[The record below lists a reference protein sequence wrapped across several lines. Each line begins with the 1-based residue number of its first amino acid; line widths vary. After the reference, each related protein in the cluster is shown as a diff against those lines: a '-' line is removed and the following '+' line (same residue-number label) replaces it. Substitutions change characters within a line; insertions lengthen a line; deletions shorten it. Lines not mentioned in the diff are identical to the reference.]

1 MSSKILDGPDVVAY
15 GMFRKITTCYNV
27 EILAQHF
34 LAVPSALRSLQPGCL
49 EGTEP
54 GTFAGDPLLGA
65 MGIECRMVEYQSR
78 RGFLSPASARFAG
91 APAPPASSRIDE
103 IGRARV

>member
-1 MSSKILDGPDVVAY
+1 MKRCLA
-15 GMFRKITTCYNV
+15 KITTCYNV

-78 RGFLSPASARFAG
+78 RGFLSPASARFR
-91 APAPPASSRIDE
+91 SEER
-103 IGRARV
+103 RVGKECGSLWESKQKTAYEMPK

>member
-1 MSSKILDGPDVVAY
+1 MKRCLA
-15 GMFRKITTCYNV
+15 KITTCYNV

-34 LAVPSALRSLQPGCL
+34 LAIPSALRSLQPGCL

-91 APAPPASSRIDE
+91 APAPPASSRIDDHRFRCAKTLAVQE
-103 IGRARV
+103 RRQIL